1 MAISDHPAAV
11 ERKKGK
17 PGCLGDL
24 MGPVIRE
31 QQGRKV
37 VAKKQTWREREGRS
51 GRHGI
56 QALGFSKSL
65 GNIFCEEASIWGV
78 VSVLK

>member
-1 MAISDHPAAV
+1 
-11 ERKKGK
+11 
-17 PGCLGDL
+17 

-31 QQGRKV
+31 QQGRKA
-37 VAKKQTWREREGRS
+37 VAKKQTEREGRS

-56 QALGFSKSL
+56 QALGFSESL
-65 GNIFCEEASIWGV
+65 GNIFCEESSIWGV